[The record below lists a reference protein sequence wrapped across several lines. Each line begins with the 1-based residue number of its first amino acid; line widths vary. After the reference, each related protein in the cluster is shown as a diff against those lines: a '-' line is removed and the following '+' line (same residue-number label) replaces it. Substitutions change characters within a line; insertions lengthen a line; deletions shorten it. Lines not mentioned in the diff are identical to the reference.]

1 MAKIRTK
8 KGNGRGSITKTKKNK
23 PYQVRVTD
31 SVTKKRVSLGLYKTK
46 KEAQQ
51 KLDEYLFN
59 PYNLETHTMTFEEI
73 FSLFK
78 ETQEKNVVKTTFK
91 SYVNSYKRC
100 KPLYNLIFRD
110 IKTPQLQSLINDL
123 NCSKG
128 TKSITK
134 GFLSV
139 LYKYA
144 IEMEILTTNRAKYI
158 KLPKERKEKEI
169 KIFTGYDIKKLWD
182 NIKTDWVE
190 YILIM
195 IYTGMRIG
203 EAVNLK
209 KENVDLIN
217 GIIFGGNKTE
227 KGMNRKIPIRDD
239 IYPIIQNLYKNS
251 PTDYLFYNKNWVFK
265 KKNNENKPLKTKY
278 FRERFNETIE
288 TLGIEKHQTH
298 DCRKTLA
305 TFMRKYQLNEVQII
319 DILGHES
326 INTTIDYYIK
336 KEDEQ
341 ELKKSINR
349 IDFFKDVV

>member
-1 MAKIRTK
+1 MQLDLKIVKHLDIFTIIFPIFK
-8 KGNGRGSITKTKKNK
+8 ICIKWKFNK
-23 PYQVRVTD
+23 IDR
-31 SVTKKRVSLGLYKTK
+31 R
-46 KEAQQ
+46 
-51 KLDEYLFN
+51 
-59 PYNLETHTMTFEEI
+59 
-73 FSLFK
+73 
-78 ETQEKNVVKTTFK
+78 
-91 SYVNSYKRC
+91 
-100 KPLYNLIFRD
+100 
-110 IKTPQLQSLINDL
+110 
-123 NCSKG
+123 
-128 TKSITK
+128 
-134 GFLSV
+134 
-139 LYKYA
+139 
-144 IEMEILTTNRAKYI
+144 
-158 KLPKERKEKEI
+158 ERNEKEI
-169 KIFTGYDIKKLWD
+169 NIFTGYDIKKLWD
-182 NIKTDWVE
+182 NIKIDWVE

-305 TFMRKYQLNEVQII
+305 TFMRKYQLNEVQIT

>member
-1 MAKIRTK
+1 MEKNRTK

-23 PYQVRVTD
+23 PYWVRVTD
-31 SVTKKRVSLGLYKTK
+31 SATKKRVSLGLYKTK

-73 FSLFK
+73 FNLFK
-78 ETQEKNVVKTTFK
+78 EAQEKNVAEATFK

-134 GFLSV
+134 
-139 LYKYA
+139 KYA
-144 IEMEILTTNRAKYI
+144 IEMEILATNRAEHI
-158 KLPKERKEKEI
+158 KLPKESKHKEI
-169 KIFTGYDIKKLWD
+169 NIFTGYDIKKLWD
-182 NIKTDWVE
+182 NIKIDWVE

-217 GIIFGGNKTE
+217 GIIFG
-227 KGMNRKIPIRDD
+227 
-239 IYPIIQNLYKNS
+239 
-251 PTDYLFYNKNWVFK
+251 
-265 KKNNENKPLKTKY
+265 
-278 FRERFNETIE
+278 
-288 TLGIEKHQTH
+288 
-298 DCRKTLA
+298 
-305 TFMRKYQLNEVQII
+305 
-319 DILGHES
+319 
-326 INTTIDYYIK
+326 
-336 KEDEQ
+336 
-341 ELKKSINR
+341 
-349 IDFFKDVV
+349 

>member
-1 MAKIRTK
+1 MAKNRTK

-23 PYQVRVTD
+23 PYWVRVTD

-73 FSLFK
+73 FNLFK
-78 ETQEKNVVKTTFK
+78 EAQEKNVAKATFK

-144 IEMEILTTNRAKYI
+144 IEMEILTTNRAEHI
-158 KLPKERKEKEI
+158 KLPKESKPKKI
-169 KIFTGYDIKKLWD
+169 NIFTGYDIKKLWD
-182 NIKTDWVE
+182 NIKIDWVE
-190 YILIM
+190 YI
-195 IYTGMRIG
+195 MRIG

-239 IYPIIQNLYKNS
+239 IYPIIENLYKDS

-265 KKNNENKPLKTKY
+265 KKYNENKPLKTNY

-305 TFMRKYQLNEVQII
+305 TFMRKYQLNEVQIT

>member
-1 MAKIRTK
+1 MAKNRTK

-23 PYQVRVTD
+23 PYWVRVTD

-73 FSLFK
+73 FNLFK
-78 ETQEKNVVKTTFK
+78 EAQEKNVAKATFK
-91 SYVNSYKRC
+91 SYINSYKRC

-110 IKTPQLQSLINDL
+110 IKTPQLQSLIKDL

-144 IEMEILTTNRAKYI
+144 IEMEILTINRAEHI
-158 KLPKERKEKEI
+158 KLPKESKHKEI
-169 KIFTGYDIKKLWD
+169 NIFTGYDIKKLWD
-182 NIKTDWVE
+182 NIKIDWVE

-227 KGMNRKIPIRDD
+227 KGKHRQIPIHKD
-239 IYPIIQNLYKNS
+239 IFQLVKGLYESS
-251 PTDYLFYNKNWVFK
+251 PTEYLLYNKKWVFEK
-265 KKNNENKPLKTKY
+265 KKKENKPICTNY
-278 FRERFNETIE
+278 FREKFYK
-288 TLGIEKHQTH
+288 TLEELEMNHKPH

-305 TFMRKYQLNEVQII
+305 TFMNNQKINSVVIT
-319 DILGHES
+319 DILGHEDIS
-326 INTTIDYYIK
+326 TTNEYYIQSDI
-336 KEDEQ
+336 E
-341 ELKKSINR
+341 ELTVSMDNIKFLN
-349 IDFFKDVV
+349 DVN

>member
-1 MAKIRTK
+1 MAKNRTK

-23 PYQVRVTD
+23 PYWVRVID
-31 SVTKKRVSLGLYKTK
+31 SATKKRVSLRLYKTK

-73 FSLFK
+73 FNLFK
-78 ETQEKNVVKTTFK
+78 EAQEKNVAEATFK

-110 IKTPQLQSLINDL
+110 IKTPQLQSFINDL

-134 GFLSV
+134 
-139 LYKYA
+139 KYA
-144 IEMEILTTNRAKYI
+144 IEMEILATNRAEHI
-158 KLPKERKEKEI
+158 KLPKESKHKEI
-169 KIFTGYDIKKLWD
+169 NIFTGYDIKKLWD
-182 NIKTDWVE
+182 NIKIDWVE

-227 KGMNRKIPIRDD
+227 KGMNRKIPIHDD

-265 KKNNENKPLKTKY
+265 KKNNENKPIRENY
-278 FRERFNETIE
+278 FREKFYKTLE
-288 TLGIEKHQTH
+288 TLGIEKHETH

-305 TFMRKYQLNEVQII
+305 TFMRKYQLNEVQIT

-341 ELKKSINR
+341 KLKKSINR

>member
-23 PYQVRVTD
+23 PYWVRVTD

-73 FSLFK
+73 FNLFK
-78 ETQEKNVVKTTFK
+78 EAQEKNVAEATFK
-91 SYVNSYKRC
+91 SYINSYKRC

-110 IKTPQLQSLINDL
+110 IKTPQLQSLINNL

-144 IEMEILTTNRAKYI
+144 IEMEILTTNRAEHI
-158 KLPKERKEKEI
+158 KLPKESKHKEI
-169 KIFTGYDIKKLWD
+169 NIFTGYDIKKLWD
-182 NIKTDWVE
+182 NIKIDWVE

-227 KGMNRKIPIRDD
+227 KGMNRKIPIHDD

-265 KKNNENKPLKTKY
+265 KKNNENKPLKTNY

-305 TFMRKYQLNEVQII
+305 TFMRKYQLNEVQIT

>member
-23 PYQVRVTD
+23 PYWVRVTD

-73 FSLFK
+73 FNLFK
-78 ETQEKNVVKTTFK
+78 EAQEKNVAEATFK

-110 IKTPQLQSLINDL
+110 IKTPQLQSLINNL

-144 IEMEILTTNRAKYI
+144 IEMEILTTNRAEHI
-158 KLPKERKEKEI
+158 KLPKESKHKEI
-169 KIFTGYDIKKLWD
+169 NIFTGYDIKKLWD
-182 NIKTDWVE
+182 NIKIDWVE

-251 PTDYLFYNKNWVFK
+251 PTDYLFYNKN
-265 KKNNENKPLKTKY
+265 KKNNENKPLKTKH
-278 FRERFNETIE
+278 FRERFNKTIE

-305 TFMRKYQLNEVQII
+305 TFMRKYQLNEVQIT

-341 ELKKSINR
+341 ELKKSINK
-349 IDFFKDVV
+349 IDFLKDVV

>member
-1 MAKIRTK
+1 MEKNRTK

-23 PYQVRVTD
+23 PYWVRVTD
-31 SVTKKRVSLGLYKTK
+31 SATKKRVSLGLYKTK

-73 FSLFK
+73 FNLFK
-78 ETQEKNVVKTTFK
+78 EAQEKNVAKATFK
-91 SYVNSYKRC
+91 SYINSYKRC

-110 IKTPQLQSLINDL
+110 IKTPQLQSFINDL

-134 GFLSV
+134 
-139 LYKYA
+139 KYA
-144 IEMEILTTNRAKYI
+144 IEMEILTTNRAEHI
-158 KLPKERKEKEI
+158 KLPKESKPKKI
-169 KIFTGYDIKKLWD
+169 NIFTGYDIKKLWD
-182 NIKTDWVE
+182 NIKIDWVE

-265 KKNNENKPLKTKY
+265 KKNNENKPIRENY
-278 FRERFNETIE
+278 FREKFNETLKI
-288 TLGIEKHQTH
+288 LGIEKHQTH

-305 TFMRKYQLNEVQII
+305 TFMRKYQLNEVQIT

-341 ELKKSINR
+341 KLNKSINS
-349 IDFFKDVV
+349 IDFFTDVV

>member
-1 MAKIRTK
+1 MK
-8 KGNGRGSITKTKKNK
+8 KYKNANGTGSITKVKINRTN
-23 PYQVRVTD
+23 PFRVRVTNP
-31 SVTKKRVSLGLYKTK
+31 VTKKRHSLGYFSTK
-46 KEAQQ
+46 KEATEILN
-51 KLDEYLFN
+51 KYFNN

-73 FSLFK
+73 FNLFK
-78 ETQEKNVVKTTFK
+78 EAQEKNVAKATFK
-91 SYVNSYKRC
+91 SYINSYKRC

-110 IKTPQLQSLINDL
+110 IKAPQLQSLINSL

-144 IEMEILTTNRAKYI
+144 IEMEILTTNRAEHI
-158 KLPKERKEKEI
+158 KLPKESKPKKI
-169 KIFTGYDIKKLWD
+169 NIFTGYDIKKLWD
-182 NIKTDWVE
+182 NIKIDWVE

-239 IYPIIQNLYKNS
+239 IYPIIENLYKDS

-265 KKNNENKPLKTKY
+265 KKNNENKPIRENY
-278 FRERFNETIE
+278 FREKFYKTLE
-288 TLGIEKHQTH
+288 TLGIEKHETH

-305 TFMRKYQLNEVQII
+305 TFMSKYQLNEVQIT
-319 DILGHES
+319 DILGHEN
-326 INTTIDYYIK
+326 INTTNDYYIK
-336 KEDEQ
+336 VDEQ

>member
-1 MAKIRTK
+1 MEKNRTK

-23 PYQVRVTD
+23 PYWVRVTD
-31 SVTKKRVSLGLYKTK
+31 SATKKRVSLGLYKTK

-73 FSLFK
+73 FNLFK
-78 ETQEKNVVKTTFK
+78 EAQEKNVAEATFK

-134 GFLSV
+134 
-139 LYKYA
+139 KYA
-144 IEMEILTTNRAKYI
+144 IEMEILATNRAEHI
-158 KLPKERKEKEI
+158 KLPKESKHKEI
-169 KIFTGYDIKKLWD
+169 NIFTGYDIKKLWD
-182 NIKTDWVE
+182 NIKIDWVE

-265 KKNNENKPLKTKY
+265 KKYNENKPLKTNY

-305 TFMRKYQLNEVQII
+305 TFMRKYQLNEVQIT